1 MVKKMNSRRMV
12 DTSQIKDESM
22 SKGLKFIYEYL
33 KKYKLSLF
41 IVLVLIIATTW
52 LQVKAPILMG
62 NAINDLAAYLEAH
75 FNPMVDAGAAHDT
88 FVDAIIKLVLAYLGT
103 SLGIFLYSFI
113 MADVSSETG
122 ARIRSSLF
130 DKLERLAIRFFDSSN
145 EGDILSRFTNDIDN
159 ISTLLNQ
166 AFIQIFSSI
175 ILLISIA
182 WTMFREQATLASVV
196 VGIALVAIVVV
207 TFITKQAKKYVSVQ
221 QAKLGALNG
230 YIDEKISGQ
239 KMIITTGT
247 EDDTYQG
254 FEPFN
259 EAYRD
264 TSKKGQAYSNI
275 LFPLVFGFSMLA
287 LGSIIYFGASYVAAG
302 TITVGLLVTFIQY
315 VQRFFQP
322 ITQIVSQYSVFRLGI
337 TGAGRAQE
345 ILDEPIE
352 ITNNDKNIM
361 IDGIKEVTFKD
372 VYFGYEDNKP
382 ILKDINLLVEQG
394 KKVAL
399 VGPTGSGKTTI
410 INLINRFY
418 DVTKGQ
424 IFIDENEIKDIN
436 VESLRK
442 HIGNVLQDSVLFSGT
457 IKDNIAYGKEDAT
470 MEEIEAA
477 AKAAEIHEYIMSLPD
492 GYDTIVDDSNS
503 TFSVGQKQLL
513 SIARTILTDPSLL
526 ILDEA
531 TSNVDTV
538 TEQHIQKAMDHILEG
553 RTSLVIAH
561 RLKTILNA
569 DKIVVLR
576 DGKIIEQGTNEELLA
591 LNGFYADLYHNQFV
605 QEDN

>member
-1 MVKKMNSRRMV
+1 MNNKTQV
-12 DTSQIKDESM
+12 KDESL
-22 SKGLKFIYEYL
+22 SKGLGFIYEYL
-33 KKYKLSLF
+33 KKYKLSLL
-41 IVLVLIIATTW
+41 IVLLLIIGTTW
-52 LQVKAPILMG
+52 LQVQAPIFMG
-62 NAINDLAAYLEAH
+62 NAINDLAAYLQSY
-75 FNPMVDAGAAHDT
+75 FNPLEDSGIAHDT
-88 FVDAIIKLVLAYLGT
+88 FASSVVKLVLAYLAT

-122 ARIRSSLF
+122 ARIRSKLF
-130 DKLERLAIRFFDSSN
+130 SKLEALSIRFFDSSN

-159 ISTLLNQ
+159 IGTLLNQ

-175 ILLISIA
+175 ILLVSIA
-182 WTMFREQATLASVV
+182 WTMMREQATLGSVV
-196 VGIALVAIVVV
+196 IGIALIAMVVV
-207 TFITKQAKKYVSVQ
+207 TFITRQAKKYVSVQ

-247 EDDTYQG
+247 EEDTYKD

-259 EAYRD
+259 EEYRD

-275 LFPLVFGFSMLA
+275 LFPLVYGFSMLA
-287 LGSIIYFGASYVAAG
+287 MGSIIYFGASYVVAG
-302 TITVGLLVTFIQY
+302 TISVGLLVTFIQY

-345 ILDEPIE
+345 IIDEPIE
-352 ITNNDKNIM
+352 ITNNEKDIK

-372 VYFGYEDNKP
+372 VYFGYEADKP

-418 DVTKGQ
+418 DVTSGE
-424 IFIDENEIKDIN
+424 IFIDQNEIRDIN

-457 IKDNIAYGKEDAT
+457 IKENISYGKEDAS
-470 MEEIEAA
+470 MDEIISA

-492 GYDTIVDDSNS
+492 GYDTMVDDSNS

-513 SIARTILTDPSLL
+513 SIARTILTNPSLL

-538 TEQHIQKAMDHILEG
+538 TEQHIQKAMDRILEG

-576 DGKIIEQGTNEELLA
+576 DGQIIEQGTNEELLK